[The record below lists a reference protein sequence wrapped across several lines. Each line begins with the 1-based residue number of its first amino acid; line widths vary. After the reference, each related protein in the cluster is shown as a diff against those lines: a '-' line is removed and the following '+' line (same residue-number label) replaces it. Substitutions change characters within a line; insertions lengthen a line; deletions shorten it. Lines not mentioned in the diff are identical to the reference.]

1 MCLVFLCFTRIFPP
15 NSTNSSNRIFDR
27 FFLGM
32 HLHFFLCLGFTQ
44 CSSIHPSIH
53 HKLFWGWT
61 PSRPNLSAGKPTGGC
76 AGQAPTLRVPGP
88 AIGAGGGRALP
99 AVPAAAVPVSSG
111 AAPRAGDVHAPPPGA
126 RPGPDRSAGRRHQRV
141 GCAAA
146 FFPDLCGTP
155 TLSSSRVDL
164 WVDDWLRQRCLL
176 SSTSLRGHGTS

>member
-1 MCLVFLCFTRIFPP
+1 MCFCALHG
-15 NSTNSSNRIFDR
+15 
-27 FFLGM
+27 FFLQIPQIPQIAF
-32 HLHFFLCLGFTQ
+32 LIAFFWGCICTFFCAWVLP
-44 CSSIHPSIH
+44 SAHPSIH

-155 TLSSSRVDL
+155 TSSSSRVDL
-164 WVDDWLRQRCLL
+164 WVDDWLRQRCPL